1 MDGEMVYQPYG
12 RDEQALYSISRNELN
27 TVLLNAAEENGV
39 RIVFS
44 TRCLDIDLNTGEV
57 RLEDASGRSWGETPT
72 CTFGAD
78 GCFSTVRSRLQRKE
92 RFDFSQHYST
102 QGYCELHVPAD
113 APGLSAWPRNG
124 LHLWPR
130 LGHMLITFPNRDGSL
145 TCSLHLPFE
154 GQPSYKSL
162 SGENDLLELFKTD
175 FSNLLPLVPDLA
187 TQFFE
192 QRPNA
197 MLTIRCSPWSFE
209 DKVLLIGDSAHAIL
223 PSYGQGAN
231 VGFEDCAILDEI
243 VGRFAPDW
251 KRAFI
256 AFEKLR
262 KPETEIIADLCYEH
276 FVELQKSTLD
286 TTFQLR
292 RRLERS
298 LHDLFPSRFATLYSM
313 VTFTSMPFSEALKK
327 DREQQKIID
336 KLMRH
341 PNIEDR
347 LEQKD
352 GQLWLEKLIL
362 DSRPSQLSLSRL

>member
-1 MDGEMVYQPYG
+1 MVYQPYG
-12 RDEQALYSISRNELN
+12 REEQALYSISRNELN
-27 TVLLNAAEENGV
+27 TILLNAAEEHGV

-44 TRCLDIDLNTGEV
+44 TGCLDIDLSTGEV
-57 RLEDASGRSWGETPT
+57 RLEDAAGHSWGETPT
-72 CTFGAD
+72 CTFAAD

-92 RFDFSQHYST
+92 RFDYSQHYST
-102 QGYCELHVPAD
+102 QGYCELHVPPD
-113 APGLSAWPRNG
+113 ASRLSAWPRNG

-130 LGHMLITFPNRDGSL
+130 SEHMLITFPNRDGSL

-154 GQPSYKSL
+154 GQPSYESL
-162 SGENDLLELFKTD
+162 SSESDLIELFKTD
-175 FSNLLPLVPDLA
+175 FSNLLPLIPNLS

-192 QRPNA
+192 QRPNT

-231 VGFEDCAILDEI
+231 VGLEDCAILDEI
-243 VGRFAPDW
+243 VGRYAPDW

-256 AFEKLR
+256 AFEQLR

-276 FVELQKSTLD
+276 FVELQKFTLD
-286 TTFQLR
+286 PTFRLR
-292 RRLERS
+292 RRLERI
-298 LHDLFPSRFATLYSM
+298 LHELFPGEFATLYSM
-313 VTFTSMPFSEALKK
+313 ITFTSMPFSEALRK

-336 KLMRH
+336 KLMRY
-341 PNIEDR
+341 PNIADR

-352 GQLWLEKLIL
+352 SQLWLEKFAVLHQAKI
-362 DSRPSQLSLSRL
+362 